1 MAASKIERERPML
14 KKILG
19 LVVASAVLCAGLA
32 GAQDKP
38 KKLYRWVDKEGKVQF
53 SDTLPPE
60 AVDQAR
66 TEINAESGMATG
78 SIERALTP
86 EERAERDRL
95 AATQA
100 EAEKELEKVRQSEE
114 AMIASF
120 QTEDDLRR
128 SFAVRITLL
137 QQTLDAVEAG
147 ISGQRASLAS
157 VLANA
162 SETELA
168 GKPVNVKQAA
178 AIRELH
184 MELGKQQQMLV
195 LKQGELVDLDE
206 ELAHLV
212 KRFRELKGV
221 DAPADEAASDA
232 TSPEA

>member
-1 MAASKIERERPML
+1 
-14 KKILG
+14 
-19 LVVASAVLCAGLA
+19 
-32 GAQDKP
+32 
-38 KKLYRWVDKEGKVQF
+38 
-53 SDTLPPE
+53 
-60 AVDQAR
+60 
-66 TEINAESGMATG
+66 
-78 SIERALTP
+78 
-86 EERAERDRL
+86 
-95 AATQA
+95 
-100 EAEKELEKVRQSEE
+100 
-114 AMIASF
+114 MIASF